1 MQIYHK
7 ITHIRLEF
15 HEKLMIIDMLSV
27 AMSIHA
33 AAFLPDRN
41 TGAMELRSSSA
52 R

>member
-1 MQIYHK
+1 MPISHK
-7 ITHIRLEF
+7 ITHIRSELLD
-15 HEKLMIIDMLSV
+15 KLMIVELLSV

-41 TGAMELRSSSA
+41 TGAMEFRSSSA

>member
-1 MQIYHK
+1 MPISHK
-7 ITHIRLEF
+7 ITLIRSELQD
-15 HEKLMIIDMLSV
+15 KLVIVGILSV